1 MIETFLSKICAFH
14 TRCARSTM
22 PILCPRKTQSVQ
34 TRKSLPIPPY
44 ELRIFSFRKSFHVS
58 ANFSNCFVPLFSILS
73 SSNFLKSLIY
83 HRFDLVFNMKLLQ
96 IGLQTRRHRCTPQ
109 SQGIGAEGAGTLPNH
124 VIFLVSSKPY
134 DLGVHRRQ
142 NPMIWVC
149 TGAFDAKTHDLGV
162 NRCQNPMIWVCTDA
176 FGAKTL

>member
-1 MIETFLSKICAFH
+1 MIVYFQNYEMHMIETVLSKICAFH

-44 ELRIFSFRKSFHVS
+44 ELRIFSFRKSFDVS

-83 HRFDLVFNMKLLQ
+83 HRFDLVFQYETVTNRALGPKASV
-96 IGLQTRRHRCTPQ
+96 H
-109 SQGIGAEGAGTLPNH
+109 
-124 VIFLVSSKPY
+124 SSI
-134 DLGVHRRQ
+134 
-142 NPMIWVC
+142 IWY
-149 TGAFDAKTHDLGV
+149 
-162 NRCQNPMIWVCTDA
+162 WS
-176 FGAKTL
+176 